1 MYVMLVYA
9 VALPRQSC
17 LPRGG
22 VLGMFYLPDHETP
35 GAALRHLAAP
45 GYDRSAEPEAQGT
58 PRGRP
63 EAPGSEME
71 VRLRCAHARAT
82 DHCPDPLADPMRT
95 WSDHGQNYRV

>member
-22 VLGMFYLPDHETP
+22 VLGTFYLPDHETP

-63 EAPGSEME
+63 KAFGS
-71 VRLRCAHARAT
+71 VKNLHRAR
-82 DHCPDPLADPMRT
+82 
-95 WSDHGQNYRV
+95 SDKASAQRRSLKIRN